1 MSLYN
6 EKEIHRD
13 DRIELTIDN
22 EVVNRVEKPEKV
34 DKQPNFDQ
42 YTIFQWSPETTIL
55 GDMIGNEDKG
65 SVEENPEYQLEE
77 ETVEEIYE

>member
-22 EVVNRVEKPEKV
+22 EVVNRLEKPEKV

-42 YTIFQWSPETTIL
+42 YTIF
-55 GDMIGNEDKG
+55 
-65 SVEENPEYQLEE
+65 
-77 ETVEEIYE
+77 